1 MVRAAAAKVAADA
14 ATEAVVASG
23 GAAVISNVSN
33 GATDAVLA
41 ANGAKV
47 SSDTNTDLVKAYRD
61 AQRYG
66 GLNMAVGK
74 VRFDILTGALTLN
87 GQPLTDP
94 DQALLARVCQEKLK
108 KGF

>member
-1 MVRAAAAKVAADA
+1 MNAVFAPTAVIHLRTLSAGAADTVSAADA
-14 ATEAVVASG
+14 A
-23 GAAVISNVSN
+23 I
-33 GATDAVLA
+33 
-41 ANGAKV
+41 V
-47 SSDTNTDLVKAYRD
+47 SSDANTALVKAFRD
-61 AQRYG
+61 AQKYG

-94 DQALLARVCQEKLK
+94 DQAMLARVCQEKLK

>member
-1 MVRAAAAKVAADA
+1 MKAVFAPTAVIHLRTLSAGAADTVSA
-14 ATEAVVASG
+14 AS
-23 GAAVISNVSN
+23 AAI
-33 GATDAVLA
+33 
-41 ANGAKV
+41 V
-47 SSDTNTDLVKAYRD
+47 SSDANTALVKAFRD
-61 AQRYG
+61 AQKYG

-94 DQALLARVCQEKLK
+94 DQAMLARVCQEKLK